1 MFQQIILYCLY
12 KMEGERSV
20 NSPYYIIQGKQSIQ
34 TIQDANL
41 FHLNRFFTI
50 YKQLDK
56 NVYDREILS
65 LVEADKLKIVGQQYT
80 LCNMTDESILQL
92 QDEISMYHLNGKQ
105 LAQMDRIFFER
116 LLLLIQ
122 VWTNKSVG
130 NKQYIPIVENRSV
143 EQWVKLVYGK
153 TKDRV
158 NECLD
163 KLYIELRSLLVQ
175 VTELGAALFVDQLT
189 GATIIGQSKQQLV
202 DKYKLDIADIELET
216 LNVIH
221 YMLQHIDVD
230 QHPILCLMKQ
240 QIRDETIHSKLTHS
254 TKQTYNLWQQGYPLE
269 KIASIRKLKLNTIY
283 DHLVEIALYEPNFP
297 YEQFITLDKIE
308 EINGAIQ
315 RTKTFKLKPIKDH
328 VCPSITYFQIRLA
341 FIYLQKKGEGDK

>member
-1 MFQQIILYCLY
+1 MFRQIILYCLY
-12 KMEGERSV
+12 RMEGERSV

-56 NVYDREILS
+56 TVYDREILS
-65 LVEADKLKIVGQQYT
+65 LVEADKLKIEGQQYT

-92 QDEISMYHLNGKQ
+92 QHEISMYHLNGGKLEQ
-105 LAQMDRIFFER
+105 IDRIFFKR

-130 NKQYIPIVENRSV
+130 NKQYIPIIENRPV

-153 TKDRV
+153 TKNRV

-163 KLYIELRSLLVQ
+163 KLFMELRSLLLQ
-175 VTELGAALFVDQLT
+175 VTDLGAALFVDQLT
-189 GATIIGQSKQQLV
+189 GATVIGQSKQQLV
-202 DKYKLDIADIELET
+202 DKYDLSIADIELET

-221 YMLQHIDVD
+221 FILQHINVD
-230 QHPILCLMKQ
+230 LHPILYHMKQ
-240 QIRDETIHSKLTHS
+240 EIRGETIHSKLTHS
-254 TKQTYNLWQQGYPLE
+254 TKQTYNLWQQGHKLE
-269 KIASIRKLKLNTIY
+269 KIASIRKLKINTIY

-297 YEQFITLDKIE
+297 YEQFIALDKIE
-308 EINGAIQ
+308 EIQDVIQ

-328 VCPSITYFQIRLA
+328 VDPSITYFQIRLA
-341 FIYLQKKGEGDK
+341 LTYLQKKGGDEK